1 VEHGEAHRGR
11 AWDDLLPLDSRPDA
25 ASQGDGIE
33 LDRVEP
39 VGLEEDD
46 VLQRLDWARVVAGA
60 LRRDPKAVC
69 IVGSPPQAEEAERYE
84 RVVASLETEVGVDE
98 ALTRGAALTQAD
110 AAALVR
116 SVIESARG

>member
-1 VEHGEAHRGR
+1 MGSSSTVSSLSVLRR
-11 AWDDLLPLDSRPDA
+11 MTSSSDS
-25 ASQGDGIE
+25 I
-33 LDRVEP
+33 
-39 VGLEEDD
+39 GLA
-46 VLQRLDWARVVAGA
+46 LWPGA

-98 ALTRGAALTQAD
+98 ALTRGAALTQDD